1 MHLNVNLRNK
11 PIYVNECT
19 LGNNHKSTCDHGT
32 EAEPRQAERLTSV
45 VGGGHGRVHEP
56 LRRQAGGRHG
66 DHGGGK
72 RLSGLRT
79 AYPLGVL

>member
-1 MHLNVNLRNK
+1 MNVLWK
-11 PIYVNECT
+11 T
-19 LGNNHKSTCDHGT
+19 NNHNSACDRGT
-32 EAEPRQAERLTSV
+32 EAAPTEDERLTSV

-56 LRRQAGGRHG
+56 LRRQAGGRHR
-66 DHGGGK
+66 DHGGGE